1 MAPMLT
7 GRHQS
12 HEWIADDTLH
22 LIRDRVAKAVPAA
35 ASSRTADLELAW
47 LRLEIFHCEQFDTEL
62 SVHPVLNA
70 ICWIATR
77 NLLDCDTLICNLC
90 CRITMPSTS
99 KGFATIS
106 AVPLL
111 GSGAAVITKTP
122 DEGEVSA
129 FTITLR
135 TSNLMDKSK
144 TTTTKS
150 DSSPQTDAPRAFS
163 EMAEKG
169 AVQTQEAYKKMSAA
183 STETADLIKASSA
196 SALKGLQDY
205 NNKFLEFAHTNSNAA
220 FGFMQK
226 LHDVESPSGFVEL
239 STEHARTQTQALTVQ
254 TKVLAELAQKIAI
267 AGAKPL
273 QDGLGKA
280 FSPGA

>member
-1 MAPMLT
+1 
-7 GRHQS
+7 
-12 HEWIADDTLH
+12 
-22 LIRDRVAKAVPAA
+22 
-35 ASSRTADLELAW
+35 
-47 LRLEIFHCEQFDTEL
+47 
-62 SVHPVLNA
+62 
-70 ICWIATR
+70 
-77 NLLDCDTLICNLC
+77 
-90 CRITMPSTS
+90 
-99 KGFATIS
+99 
-106 AVPLL
+106 
-111 GSGAAVITKTP
+111 
-122 DEGEVSA
+122 
-129 FTITLR
+129 
-135 TSNLMDKSK
+135 MDKSK

-226 LHDVESPSGFVEL
+226 LHDVKSPTDFMEL
-239 STEHARTQTQALTVQ
+239 STEHARTQTRTLTEQA
-254 TKVLAELAQKIAI
+254 KVLGELVQKIEL

-273 QDGLGKA
+273 QEGLGKVFNRA
-280 FSPGA
+280 A